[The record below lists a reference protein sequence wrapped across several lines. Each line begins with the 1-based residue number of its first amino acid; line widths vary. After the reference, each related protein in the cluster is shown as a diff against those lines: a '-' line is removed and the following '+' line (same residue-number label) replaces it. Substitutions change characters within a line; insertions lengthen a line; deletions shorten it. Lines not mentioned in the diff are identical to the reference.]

1 MASSA
6 ESDDSPVVDT
16 VPAESTIP
24 EAAPVRR
31 STPIVVPPRARPER
45 HRRSTLVSAIPAML
59 AASMRGPKAEGG
71 PEGGRPEGRG
81 PEGRGPE
88 GRGKEP
94 TTPRSSPSEGVP
106 VAANTAQ
113 TTSRLSD
120 QEQADLLGD
129 GSPEYVV
136 EINGAKPKT

>member
-81 PEGRGPE
+81 PEGRG
-88 GRGKEP
+88 KEP

-106 VAANTAQ
+106 VSANTAQ

-129 GSPEYVV
+129 GSDQT
-136 EINGAKPKT
+136 ASLSL